1 MEEIQL
7 INYIWFFMIGIG
19 VVIGIINGRMGE
31 VSKAIIDSSESAVT
45 ISIGLIG
52 IMSLWLGI
60 MQIAEKSG
68 LMDILSR
75 LLKPVIIKLFPEV
88 PKDHPA
94 IGAMIMNISANML
107 GLGNAATPFGIK
119 AMEYLQELNNRDVAS
134 NSMCTFLVINTA
146 SVQLLPAVMIGV
158 RASLGAKNP
167 ADFVVVGLLSSVTAL
182 IAGIIVVKTLEKSSL
197 FKE

>member
-1 MEEIQL
+1 M
-7 INYIWFFMIGIG
+7 INYIWFFMIA
-19 VVIGIINGRMGE
+19 IGIIIGMINGKMDE
-31 VSKAIIDSSESAVT
+31 VSKAIVDSSESAVM

-60 MQIAEKSG
+60 MEIAEKSG
-68 LMDILSR
+68 LMEILSR
-75 LLKPVIIKLFPEV
+75 FLKPIIIKLFPDV

-119 AMEYLQELNNRDVAS
+119 AMEYLQELNKKDTAS

-146 SVQLLPAVMIGV
+146 SVQLIPAVMMGI

-167 ADFVVVGLLSSVTAL
+167 ADFVIPGIMSSTTAL
-182 IAGIIVVKTLEKSSL
+182 IIGVITVKLLEKSHL

>member
-1 MEEIQL
+1 M
-7 INYIWFFMIGIG
+7 INYIWFFMIA
-19 VVIGIINGRMGE
+19 IGIIVGMISGRMGE

-60 MQIAEKSG
+60 MEIAEKSG

-75 LLKPVIIKLFPEV
+75 ILKPLIIKLFPEV

-119 AMEYLQELNNRDVAS
+119 AMEYLQELNMRDIAS

-146 SVQLLPAVMIGV
+146 SVQLIPAVMIGI

-167 ADFVVVGLLSSVTAL
+167 ADFVIAGLLSSVTAI
-182 IAGIIVVKTLEKSSL
+182 IAGVTTVKILEKSPL